1 MTLGLLGHKIGIT
14 QIFNNKGIKIPVT
27 IIKCGPCYVTK
38 LKSEMDSTKKIIQIG
53 YLNLSSNKSFL
64 TKSKKNF
71 FTNLNLPPFRY
82 LKEYKVN
89 ATALYHVGYKLSIEL
104 LNINQCINITG
115 LTVGKGMTSNI
126 KKNHFKCGPMTH
138 GSKHHRL
145 QGSLGAG
152 TSPGRV
158 FPGKKMAG
166 RLGCTLCT
174 IKHLNILDIDLESNL
189 LVIKGSIP
197 GKPGNLISIHSN
209 N

>member
-14 QIFNNKGIKIPVT
+14 QIFNNKGIQIPVT
-27 IIKCGPCYVTK
+27 ILKCGPCYITK
-38 LKSEMDSTKKIIQIG
+38 LNSDTSSTQKIIQIG
-53 YLNLSSNKSFL
+53 YLNINSNKIFL

-71 FTNLNLPPFRY
+71 FNKLNLPPFRY

-89 ATALYHVGYKLSIEL
+89 STALYHVGYKLSVEL

-115 LTVGKGMTSNI
+115 LTIGKGMGSNI
-126 KKNHFKCGPMTH
+126 KKNHFKRGPMTH

-158 FPGKKMAG
+158 FPGKKMTG
-166 RLGCTLCT
+166 RLGFTVCT
-174 IKHLNILDIDLESNL
+174 IKNLKIIDIDCESNL

-197 GKPGNLISIHSN
+197 GKPGNLININ
-209 N
+209 FN